1 MAASEPACHLAAIC
15 RRLFAD
21 HHQAFSIS
29 QDQQIS
35 LGSEDGQAGTQQ
47 HAPDDARFHNQLT
60 PSCDFSGF
68 RIPWLRIRSASVV
81 GHYYGRFPVPEL
93 QIALIPVAGKGVKNG
108 KAFGFGEAVINVR
121 VGVESDRQDLLDDW
135 IMVHEMIHFA
145 LPRVP
150 RRHHWIEE
158 GLAVY
163 VESVA
168 RANAG
173 DLFPGFVW
181 AGFLKGMPYGLP
193 TDGDGGLDNTP
204 TWGRTYWG
212 GALFCLLADVEI
224 RKRTNN
230 RKSLRDGLRA
240 IVAQGLSML
249 DERPVRE
256 LFAIADAGTG
266 TTVMTELYDHHRD
279 AARDVDLDELWRS
292 LGVKV
297 GGREAEFDA
306 SAPLHG
312 IRESITAR
320 DPGF

>member
-1 MAASEPACHLAAIC
+1 MCSLKAYFTVSAVLVVLAVAPARAEAVDSTLQLPDASIGLHM
-15 RRLFAD
+15 
-21 HHQAFSIS
+21 
-29 QDQQIS
+29 
-35 LGSEDGQAGTQQ
+35 
-47 HAPDDARFHNQLT
+47 DDARFALPRESFEH
-60 PSCDFSGF
+60 
-68 RIPWLRIRSASVV
+68 WIRQSARVTSR
-81 GHYYGRFPVPEL
+81 YYGKFPVAKIY
-93 QIALIPVAGKGVKNG
+93 IALIPVSGKGVKNG
-108 KAFGFGEAVINVR
+108 KAFAFDDATINVR
-121 VGVESDRQDLLDDW
+121 VGTDSDVQDLLDDW

-168 RANAG
+168 RSNAG
-173 DLFPGFVW
+173 DLVPKFV
-181 AGFLKGMPYGLP
+181 LP
-193 TDGDGGLDNTP
+193 ANGDSGLDNTP

-224 RKRTNN
+224 RKRTGN

-240 IVAQGLSML
+240 IVQQGFSML
-249 DERPVRE
+249 DEKPVEE

-266 TTVMTELYDHHRD
+266 TAVLTELYSHHRD
-279 AARDVDLDELWRS
+279 TARDVDLNELWRS
-292 LGVKV
+292 LGVQATGTAV
-297 GGREAEFDA
+297 EFNPG
-306 SAPLHG
+306 APLHH